1 MWTSTGVVEALRERG
16 DLWEARPGLVGLRGE
31 PLLLLHRIEGLLA
44 HLAEDE
50 RCPEWRLPPG
60 VALETLARAHYF
72 ESFPQWLT
80 AAGHLGDDG
89 GVLESIARSPDP
101 AGAAARAVRPA
112 ECALSPALCYHTY
125 ARLAGTTVEGV
136 RMTAHGTC
144 WRHEG
149 DRTSPLERG
158 WAFTMRELVC
168 VGSPSRVDAFRRRGM
183 EMGAALARS
192 LGLEMEIV
200 EATDPFFAPT
210 ARGRELLQRVKSLKH
225 ELVLPIGDGRTV
237 AAASFNDHERFFGDA
252 FDIRLPD
259 DTIAA
264 SGCVAFGV
272 ERWLLAFLV
281 AHGPDAE
288 RWPRITP
295 LGDEATTLR
304 HETTTPFART
314 DP

>member
-1 MWTSTGVVEALRERG
+1 MWTSTWTSARIVEVLRERG
-16 DLWEARPGLVGLRGE
+16 ELWEARPGLLGLRGDA
-31 PLLLLHRIEGLLA
+31 LRLLHAIEELLA
-44 HLAEDE
+44 RLAADE
-50 RCPEWRLPPG
+50 QCPEWRLPPG
-60 VALETLARAHYF
+60 ITLETLDRACYF

-80 AAGHLGDDG
+80 AAGHLGDDPD
-89 GVLESIARSPDP
+89 VLESVARSRDP
-101 AGAAARAVRPA
+101 AGAAAWAVRPA
-112 ECALSPALCYHTY
+112 ECALAPALCYHTY
-125 ARLAGTTVEGV
+125 ARLAGATVEDV

-149 DRTSPLERG
+149 DRMSPLERG
-158 WAFTMRELVC
+158 WAFTMRELVH

-183 EMGAALARS
+183 EIAAALARS
-192 LGLEMEIV
+192 LGLEAEIV

-259 DTIAA
+259 ATAAA

-288 RWPRITP
+288 AWPDVNAITRYERI
-295 LGDEATTLR
+295 ER
-304 HETTTPFART
+304 
-314 DP
+314 